1 MKELQDELRP
11 ENLVT
16 YWYNRYCTLV
26 TESIQPTAEKAYL
39 IERIKVAED
48 RVKALEKENENLK
61 NIIDN
66 FRFKQL

>member
-1 MKELQDELRP
+1 MSALQDELRP

-26 TESIQPTAEKAYL
+26 TESIPPTAEKAHL

-61 NIIDN
+61 NIIEQFK
-66 FRFKQL
+66 FRTL